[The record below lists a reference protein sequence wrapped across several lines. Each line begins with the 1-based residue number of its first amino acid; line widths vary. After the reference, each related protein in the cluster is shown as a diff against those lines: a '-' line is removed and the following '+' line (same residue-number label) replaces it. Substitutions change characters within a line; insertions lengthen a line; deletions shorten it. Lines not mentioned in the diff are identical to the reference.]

1 MWTTRPVRLPRSQS
15 PNTWFFGVCEGIA
28 VRYQVSPVLVRLV
41 VGLSVTLGSL
51 GLWFYL
57 VALLVMPRYR
67 RPAVAGGGAAEER
80 AGPALHP

>member
-1 MWTTRPVRLPRSQS
+1 M
-15 PNTWFFGVCEGIA
+15 
-28 VRYQVSPVLVRLV
+28 
-41 VGLSVTLGSL
+41 GLSVTLGGL